1 MDAEL
6 QIWRNC
12 VLEGLTVNHMGIF
25 DTNQESV
32 PLTAYI
38 VQSQLYIDFVSHMLC
53 IPCIG
58 IPCNSDY
65 LANVWTPA
73 HDLE

>member
-38 VQSQLYIDFVSHMLC
+38 VQSR
-53 IPCIG
+53 IPYALHSLHW
-58 IPCNSDY
+58 N
-65 LANVWTPA
+65 TM
-73 HDLE
+73 